1 VKLVAAAAAVALVG
15 SVQPSALPAP
25 SFRVDGYPLA
35 LAAAGPRVAVAT
47 SSCAVRVANFVKGT
61 KPVVVPQPQACRS
74 GDPVAVDDLWLG
86 RSALVAQTIDA
97 PSPHGEQYA
106 LWTGPLPR
114 GPLRRRG
121 SEWGWTDS
129 DVPAGYGCD
138 WSVAAGGGIIAL
150 TQVPN
155 RLAVDRDIEATPA
168 CPAAAA
174 STAKISLIGAATAQV
189 VIAGSWRILAT
200 DGKRLVLARL
210 DALGRPTGELALV
223 DVHGTRLKA
232 PGFSAAVVR
241 AAFDGWLTPQGL
253 VLETAPAIS
262 GPGWTV
268 RTQGA
273 ATVGY
278 GRLFYV
284 QGRTVR
290 VRRIRG
296 GADRALLKLP
306 TSEALIAA
314 GSFGLAIA
322 IGSETTTVYRVP
334 WSTIDRTLP
343 LN

>member
-1 VKLVAAAAAVALVG
+1 MKLAAAAVALALIG
-15 SVQPSALPAP
+15 SARASSALPAP

-35 LAAAGPRVAVAT
+35 LVAAGPRVAVAT
-47 SSCAVRVANFVKGT
+47 SSCAVRVANLVKGA
-61 KPVVVPQPQACRS
+61 KPVAVRQPQACRS
-74 GDPVAVDDLWLG
+74 DDPVAVDDLWLG

-106 LWTGPLPR
+106 LWSGPLPK
-114 GPLRRRG
+114 GPLGQRG

-138 WSVAAGGGIIAL
+138 WSVAAGAGIIAL

-155 RLAVDRDIEATPA
+155 RLAVDRDIEAKPA
-168 CPAAAA
+168 CPAVAT
-174 STAKISLIGAATAQV
+174 SKISLIGAAAAQFTL
-189 VIAGSWRILAT
+189 AGSWKILAT
-200 DGKRLVLARL
+200 DGKRLVLTPL
-210 DALGRPTGELALV
+210 NALGLSTGELALV
-223 DVHGTRLKA
+223 DLHGKRLPTPTIA
-232 PGFSAAVVR
+232 TAVVK
-241 AAFDGWLTPQGL
+241 AAIDGWLTPQGL
-253 VLETAPAIS
+253 VLETALAIS

-268 RTQGA
+268 HTRGA

-296 GADRALLKLP
+296 GVDRALLKLP
-306 TSEALIAA
+306 TSEALVAA

-322 IGSETTTVYRVP
+322 TGTERTTVYRVP
-334 WSTIDRTLP
+334 WSTIDKTLP